1 MAAMPLNVNAHI
13 QSFSSPAHGRAIRT
27 RAAVPTGTKVLED
40 QQPILSIDTGVPFAA
55 WSDDTNNVQTD
66 WLTRQQYEA
75 DKGDQNLRV
84 SVALGQI
91 HTGLQGRFRS
101 LYRDNSTGQSE
112 AQNDYNILLRNS
124 FALSD
129 GSAQSTAF
137 LRVYGYIS
145 RINHSCRPNAVM
157 SIKDSTGNIDI
168 ITVKDLNP
176 QDELTIN
183 YLEGE
188 WLRTAHQRNLVFQA
202 SWGFMCNCV
211 DCLPNGRVEGNE
223 IRRRLDATTGRW
235 DTLDTAWT
243 ANGGWDTVQRT
254 NALMTIV
261 ERVSYTEVL
270 VGKSDKWIDA

>member
-1 MAAMPLNVNAHI
+1 
-13 QSFSSPAHGRAIRT
+13 
-27 RAAVPTGTKVLED
+27 
-40 QQPILSIDTGVPFAA
+40 
-55 WSDDTNNVQTD
+55 
-66 WLTRQQYEA
+66 
-75 DKGDQNLRV
+75 
-84 SVALGQI
+84 
-91 HTGLQGRFRS
+91 
-101 LYRDNSTGQSE
+101 
-112 AQNDYNILLRNS
+112 LLRNS

-137 LRVYGYIS
+137 LRVYDYIS

-188 WLRTAHQRNLVFQA
+188 WLRTAHQRNPVFQA
-202 SWGFMCNCV
+202 SWGFTCNCV

-223 IRRRLDATTGRW
+223 IRRRLDVTTGRW
-235 DTLDTAWT
+235 GTLDTAWT
-243 ANGGWDTVQRT
+243 ANGSWDTLQRT